1 MDELSDKLKRLRA
14 LASARGLDAILLQR
28 VDSFAW
34 ATAGAAGY
42 VNTAR
47 TDAEA
52 VLVIT
57 AEGQYL
63 FTNNIEAVRLEKE
76 ENLLPQGWQFRSN
89 PWFESPGAVAKF
101 TQGMKLG
108 ADGFFPGAVD
118 LSSEIARLR
127 AELTP
132 EEDQRFRSLGRLCA
146 QAMDAAIR
154 SVRPGQSEY
163 EIAALLESETVR
175 LGVQVTVNLIAT
187 DERVFRFRH
196 PLPTARKLERYAML
210 VLCGRRQGL
219 IGSVTR
225 LVHFGRVP
233 DEIRR
238 KAEAAAEVDAV
249 MIAAT
254 RPGWE
259 LREILQCGIEAYARK
274 GFADEWRLHHQGG
287 PAGYEPREYLATP
300 DSTEKVAVGQV
311 FAWNPSISGVKSEDT
326 ILVGKDS
333 NKILTAI
340 PGWPTISVKVD
351 GHVWERP
358 AILEIL

>member
-1 MDELSDKLKRLRA
+1 MDELSDKLKRLRV
-14 LASARGLDAILLQR
+14 LASERGLDAILLQR
-28 VDSFAW
+28 VASFAW
-34 ATAGAAGY
+34 ATGGASGY

-52 VLVIT
+52 ILAVT
-57 AEGQYL
+57 ADGQYV

-76 ENLLPQGWQFRSN
+76 ENLLLQGWQIRSS
-89 PWFESPGAVAKF
+89 PWYESPGAVTQF

-108 ADGFFPGAVD
+108 ADDFFPGAVD
-118 LSSEIARLR
+118 LSSEIAHLR
-127 AELTP
+127 ADLTP
-132 EEDQRFRSLGRLCA
+132 EEDQRFRSLGQLCG
-146 QAMDAAIR
+146 QGMDAAIR

-175 LGVQVTVNLIAT
+175 LGIQATVVLVAT
-187 DERVFRFRH
+187 DERIFHFRH
-196 PLPTARKLERYAML
+196 PLPTARKLGRYAML
-210 VLCGRRQGL
+210 ILCGRRQGL

-254 RPGWE
+254 RPGRG
-259 LREILQCGIEAYARK
+259 LSEILQCGIEAYAGR

-287 PAGYEPREYLATP
+287 PAGYEPREFLATP
-300 DSTEKVAVGQV
+300 TSTEKVTVGQV

-326 ILVGKDS
+326 ILVGRDS
-333 NKILTAI
+333 NEILTSI
-340 PGWPTISVKVD
+340 PGWPTIFAKVD
-351 GHVWERP
+351 GQVWERP